1 MTRVSQTR
9 PKAESEVTP
18 TTATPDPTIQERI
31 DAIIAEAV
39 RNAPPALSVE
49 EQRKRNQGAI
59 DLLNQWREE
68 DATDDPQEIAQRQAE
83 WQEFKQGM
91 NENSLS
97 GRVIYPEQDY
107 P

>member
-1 MTRVSQTR
+1 MTITTRSRPQAEAETTR
-9 PKAESEVTP
+9 PASEP
-18 TTATPDPTIQERI
+18 TLQERI
-31 DAIIAEAV
+31 GAIIAEAV
-39 RNAPPALSVE
+39 RNAPPPLSAE
-49 EQRKRNQGAI
+49 EQQKKNQGAI

-68 DATDDPQEIAQRQAE
+68 DATDNPEELARREAD
-83 WQEFKQGM
+83 WQEFKKGM